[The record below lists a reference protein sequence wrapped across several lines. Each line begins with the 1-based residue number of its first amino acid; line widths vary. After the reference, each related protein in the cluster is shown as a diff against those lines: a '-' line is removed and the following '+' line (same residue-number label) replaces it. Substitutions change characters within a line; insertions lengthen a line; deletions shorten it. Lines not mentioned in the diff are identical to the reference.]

1 MKAPTEN
8 IIAKIFQGFKEDYEI
23 SSKTGTNNRVN
34 ILEID
39 NIFKHLEAA
48 CRRKQSMIDFT
59 QT

>member
-23 SSKTGTNNRVN
+23 SSKAGTNNRAN

-39 NIFKHLEAA
+39 NIFKHLEAE

>member
-8 IIAKIFQGFKEDYEI
+8 MITKIFQGFKVDYEI
-23 SSKTGTNNRVN
+23 SRNICTNNRAN

-39 NIFKHLEAA
+39 NIFKQFEPEY
-48 CRRKQSMIDFT
+48 RRKQSMIVFT